1 MNGTSIAAYN
11 SSVNITTLES
21 EGALDIVND
30 YIVTAE
36 WRALEVDSTSN
47 IFKQSTHDG
56 DHVFQCK
63 AGQEKSPK
71 KAKDLLRNK
80 F

>member
-30 YIVTAE
+30 YIVTVE

-47 IFKQSTHDG
+47 IFKQSTYDG

-63 AGQEKSPK
+63 AGQEKSPI
-71 KAKDLLRNK
+71 N
-80 F
+80 

>member
-11 SSVNITTLES
+11 SSVNIATPES

-30 YIVTAE
+30 YIVTVE
-36 WRALEVDSTSN
+36 WRALKVDSTSN

-56 DHVFQCK
+56 DHVFQC
-63 AGQEKSPK
+63 
-71 KAKDLLRNK
+71 
-80 F
+80 